1 MKTIELKTGDTVT
14 INYGAMHGS
23 TDYTVKHVRTFG
35 GGPRGSATAELQ
47 SDDGETT
54 SITSDSTETP
64 TAIGWRLKSFSA
76 DRRRQTVTVSFEVIE
91 DDMTSERAA
100 DYRAAIVDALDFYI
114 LERPNL
120 DPDMTAEDEE
130 NRTLADKLLQ
140 DCNR

>member
-1 MKTIELKTGDTVT
+1 MKPSELKIGDTVT

-23 TDYTVKHVRTFG
+23 EDATVTRVGEFG
-35 GGPRGSATAELQ
+35 GKSFAEIEKGDEREFDALW
-47 SDDGETT
+47 
-54 SITSDSTETP
+54 SDSTESP
-64 TAIGWRLKSFSA
+64 TAIGWRLKSFSPP
-76 DRRRQTVTVSFEVIE
+76 RRQTVTVSFEVIE

-120 DPDMTAEDEE
+120 DPDMTAEDEA
-130 NRTLADKLLQ
+130 NRTLADKLLL